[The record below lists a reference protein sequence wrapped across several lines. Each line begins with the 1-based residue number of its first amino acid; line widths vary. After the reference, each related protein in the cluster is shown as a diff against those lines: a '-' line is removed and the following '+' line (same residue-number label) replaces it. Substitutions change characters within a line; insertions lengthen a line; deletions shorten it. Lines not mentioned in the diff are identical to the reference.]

1 MARIVL
7 THEGAVLKEFNLNKE
22 RTAIGRKPQN
32 DIRLDDPTVSGEHA
46 VILKLQNYYI
56 EDMNSTNGV
65 ILNGKKVTRRQL
77 AHGDIIRIGRHEM
90 KFLDANAEE
99 FESTVI
105 IRPENTPGPG
115 AAASAGEK
123 HQGYEVTVMTGM
135 KQGDSIKLTKPYT
148 TLGKPGVQVAVVA
161 RRGKEFYLMP
171 MTGTGST
178 GETPPLLNG
187 APVSVTSQ
195 KLSPGDEIE
204 VASVKLKF
212 GEVQSL

>member
-1 MARIVL
+1 MSRIVL
-7 THEGAVLKEFNLNKE
+7 IHEGAVLKEFNLSKD

-46 VILKLQNYYI
+46 VILMLQNYYI

-77 AHGDIIRIGRHEM
+77 NHGDMIRIGRHEL
-90 KFLDANAEE
+90 KFLDDNAEE

-105 IRPENTPGPG
+105 IRPEGSAEKELTTP
-115 AAASAGEK
+115 AVKAKNYA
-123 HQGYEVTVMTGM
+123 VTVMSGNKTGE
-135 KQGDSIKLTKPYT
+135 SILLSKPYT

-178 GETPPLLNG
+178 GVAPPLLNG
-187 APVSVTSQ
+187 SPVSVTSQ
-195 KLSPGDEIE
+195 KLSSGDEIE
-204 VASVKLKF
+204 VASVKLRF
-212 GEVQSL
+212 GEVQ

>member
-1 MARIVL
+1 MARVVL
-7 THEGAVLKEFNLNKE
+7 THEGAVLKEFNLGQE
-22 RTAIGRKPQN
+22 RTTIGRKPQN

-46 VILKLQNYYI
+46 VILTLQNYYI

-77 AHGDIIRIGRHEM
+77 NHGDIIRIGRHEL
-90 KFLDANAEE
+90 KFLDDNAEE

-105 IRPENTPGPG
+105 IRPEGAPEPG
-115 AAASAGEK
+115 AGLKSKAKGF
-123 HQGYEVTVMTGM
+123 EVTVMTGS
-135 KQGDSIKLTKPYT
+135 KQGESIQLTKPYT

-161 RRGKEFYLMP
+161 RRGMEFYLMP
-171 MTGTGST
+171 MTGTGSA

-187 APVSVTSQ
+187 TAVSVTSQ
-195 KLSPGDEIE
+195 KLNPGDEIE

-212 GEVQSL
+212 GEAQ

>member
-7 THEGAVLKEFNLNKE
+7 THEGAVLKEFNLTKD
-22 RTAIGRKPQN
+22 RTSIGRKPQN
-32 DIRLDDPTVSGEHA
+32 EIRLDDPTVSGEHA
-46 VILKLQNYYI
+46 VILMLQNFYI

-65 ILNGKKVTRRQL
+65 ILNGKKITRRQL
-77 AHGDIIRIGRHEM
+77 SHGDIIRIGRHEL
-90 KFLDANAEE
+90 KFLDDNAEE

-105 IRPENTPGPG
+105 IRPENSSAQG
-115 AAASAGEK
+115 AASSGK
-123 HQGYEVTVMTGM
+123 SKSFEVTVMSGT
-135 KQGDSIKLTKPYT
+135 KQGESIKLTKPYT

-161 RRGKEFYLMP
+161 RRGREFYLMP
-171 MTGTGST
+171 MTGTGSA

-204 VASVKLKF
+204 VASVKLQF
-212 GEVQSL
+212 GEVQ

>member
-1 MARIVL
+1 MARVVL
-7 THEGAVLKEFNLNKE
+7 THEGAVLKEFNLGKE
-22 RTAIGRKPQN
+22 KTTIGRKPQN

-46 VILKLQNYYI
+46 VILTLQNYYI

-65 ILNGKKVTRRQL
+65 ILNGKKVARRQL
-77 AHGDIIRIGRHEM
+77 AHGDIIRIGRHEL
-90 KFLDANAEE
+90 KFLDDNAEE

-105 IRPENTPGPG
+105 IRPEGAPEPG
-115 AAASAGEK
+115 AALKAKGK
-123 HQGYEVTVMTGM
+123 GFEVTVMTGS
-135 KQGDSIKLTKPYT
+135 KQGESIQLTKPYT

-161 RRGKEFYLMP
+161 RRGMDFYLMP

-187 APVSVTSQ
+187 TAVSVTSQ

-212 GEVQSL
+212 GEVQ